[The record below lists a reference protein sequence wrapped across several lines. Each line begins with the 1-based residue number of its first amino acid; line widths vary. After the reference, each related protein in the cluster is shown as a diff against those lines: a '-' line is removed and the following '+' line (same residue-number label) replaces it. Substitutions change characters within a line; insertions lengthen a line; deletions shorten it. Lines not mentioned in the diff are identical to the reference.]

1 MSGGINNTGTTR
13 SVQATIH
20 QIDDLHIY
28 EITRDELTFILGNS
42 FTKSLFS
49 VLTGI
54 SISGCV
60 SFLITVCTTTIS
72 SPKMYATFIALIM
85 VFGLSTL
92 ICGFFWIKS
101 EVIAYKTGNRYL
113 NKG

>member
-1 MSGGINNTGTTR
+1 MSSEINNTGTTR
-13 SVQATIH
+13 SVKATIH

-28 EITRDELTFILGNS
+28 EITRDELISILGNN
-42 FTKSLFS
+42 FAKSLFS

-60 SFLITVCTTTIS
+60 SFSITICTTTIS
-72 SPKMYATFIALIM
+72 NPKMYATFVALII
-85 VFGLSTL
+85 VFGIATL

-101 EVIAYKTGNRYL
+101 EIIAYKTGNRYL
-113 NKG
+113 VNN